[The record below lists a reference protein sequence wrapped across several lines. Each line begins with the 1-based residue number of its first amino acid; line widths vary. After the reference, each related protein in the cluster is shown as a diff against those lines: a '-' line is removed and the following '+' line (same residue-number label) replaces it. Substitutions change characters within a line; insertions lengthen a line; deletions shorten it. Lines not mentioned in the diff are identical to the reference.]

1 MEDWEE
7 NGGMEQNGM
16 FERLWVSVTLR
27 VLSALS
33 GVEGLHSRGSFGVL
47 PSVAHRCVSSLGPVF
62 FIESGFPSVI

>member
-16 FERLWVSVTLR
+16 FESLWVSVTLR

-33 GVEGLHSRGSFGVL
+33 GVEGLQSRGSFGVL
-47 PSVAHRCVSSLGPVF
+47 PSKHIGV
-62 FIESGFPSVI
+62 